1 MRILHTSDW
10 HLGRQLHRV
19 SLLSEQRAFLE
30 HLLGTVRQERVEAV
44 AVAGD
49 VFDRAIPLWTRST
62 CSTGSWEN
70 WPTCR
75 FPWS

>member
-19 SLLSEQRAFLE
+19 PLLAEQRAFLE
-30 HLLGTVRQERVEAV
+30 HLLGTVRQERVQVV

-49 VFDRAIPLWTRST
+49 VSRPRWCAGGFPRARSAA
-62 CSTGSWEN
+62 S
-70 WPTCR
+70 
-75 FPWS
+75 